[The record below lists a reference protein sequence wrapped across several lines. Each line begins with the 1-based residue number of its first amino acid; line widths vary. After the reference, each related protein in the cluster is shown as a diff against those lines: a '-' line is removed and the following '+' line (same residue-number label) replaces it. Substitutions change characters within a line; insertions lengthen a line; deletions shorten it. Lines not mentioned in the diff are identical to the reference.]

1 MGIKMSKEK
10 SAVEW
15 LVKQLYNHQYHI
27 DLLDVARINGYFEQ
41 AKELEKK
48 NINSTAVNCYTEG
61 FRDRGKGVTSKELM
75 SYYEGYYDRTFGDTP
90 QSDE

>member
-1 MGIKMSKEK
+1 MSKEK

-15 LVKQLYNHQYHI
+15 L
-27 DLLDVARINGYFEQ
+27 INELPKHGSGAVRTFGNLFEQ

-75 SYYEGYYDRTFGDTP
+75 SYYEGYYDRVFGDTP

>member
-1 MGIKMSKEK
+1 MSKEK

-15 LVKQLYNHQYHI
+15 LVTELNQELNYSPIARWDRMK
-27 DLLDVARINGYFEQ
+27 DLIQR

-75 SYYEGYYDRTFGDTP
+75 SYYEGYYDRTFGDNS